1 MRTDGEQEILDQSGR
16 KLGPRA
22 LETRAKLLEATHV
35 MLAERSLREVSVM
48 EIARRVGTS
57 PATFYQ
63 YFKEVEEAVL
73 ALHAEVEKGLPAL
86 LEHFDAPFEG
96 PEGLDHARALVNA
109 FLDHWDAHGPILR
122 VRDLASDEGEPRFR
136 KARGAMLRPALER
149 LSKRIVM
156 GQDAGLVSKDLQ
168 PMATSAALLSIL
180 ERLAA
185 YQRDLAIVGVDRR
198 ALVESCA
205 RIVHQT
211 ITGSAELD

>member
-1 MRTDGEQEILDQSGR
+1 MRTDGEDEILDQSGR

-22 LETRAKLLEATHV
+22 LETRAKLLEATAT
-35 MLAERSLREVSVM
+35 MLSERSLRDVSVM

-73 ALHAEVEKGLPAL
+73 ALHAEVEKGLPDL
-86 LEHFDAPFEG
+86 LAHFDADFDG
-96 PEGLDHARALVNA
+96 PGGLDAARALVNA
-109 FLDHWDAHGPILR
+109 FLDHWDEHGPILR

-136 KARGAMLRPALER
+136 IARASMLRPALEH
-149 LSKRIVM
+149 LSKRVASS
-156 GQDAGLVSKDLQ
+156 QEAGHVSQGLQ

-185 YQRDLAIVGVDRR
+185 YQRDLEVVGVDRA

-211 ITGSAELD
+211 ITGQKAE